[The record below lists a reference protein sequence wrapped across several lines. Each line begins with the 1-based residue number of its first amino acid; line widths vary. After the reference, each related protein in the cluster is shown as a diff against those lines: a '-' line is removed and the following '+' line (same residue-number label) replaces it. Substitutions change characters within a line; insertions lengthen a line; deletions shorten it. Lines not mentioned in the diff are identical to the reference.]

1 MIYEDQQVADLIGA
15 IQDEEIA
22 LMEPICQR
30 I

>member
-22 LMEPICQR
+22 LMGPIWQR